1 MMASQSSIGA
11 DIGQFFRVVVA
22 NWKRL
27 LACAGVFTLLA
38 ALYTFVAPKWYESTM
53 QVMPAA
59 ADQSGGLLGAAA
71 SLMGNVGIDLPG
83 GPSADSDKI
92 DEVLQSRSV
101 TDAVIE
107 KFGLIQR
114 YQLFGFMRPSIERT
128 RKKLWDHCK
137 TEVDRKSGAVALTC
151 EDRDPVQAQKMTEYM
166 GEVANNVF
174 RRISAGAAGEQR
186 RFLEVRVAQVRKD
199 LDAASQKLREFQET
213 HKVIDLG
220 AQSSAVVAEMAALQ
234 GDIIS
239 KQMQLGY
246 MKTFST
252 ADEAS
257 AVQLRQQIAL
267 SQQKLQSMQEGQAAN
282 AKPLPRHERDASG
295 GVFPVIK
302 DVPKLRF
309 QLEELFREQKIQE
322 TLFLLLTQQYEMAK
336 ISEARNASQFQIL
349 DSPPVASKP
358 ARPDPTVAIPAG
370 LVIGL
375 FLGVGWIL
383 VSRRRWSAT

>member
-1 MMASQSSIGA
+1 MMASQSSIA
-11 DIGQFFRVVVA
+11 SDIGQFFRVVGA
-22 NWKRL
+22 SWKRV
-27 LACAGVFTLLA
+27 LAFAGVFTLLA
-38 ALYTFVAPKWYESTM
+38 ALYAFIAPKWYESTM

-59 ADQSGGLLGAAA
+59 ADQSSGLLGAAA

-107 KFGLIQR
+107 KFGLLQR
-114 YQLFGFMRPSIERT
+114 YQMFSFTRPSIERT
-128 RKKLWDHCK
+128 RKKVWDHCK

-151 EDRDPVQAQKMTEYM
+151 EDKDPVQAQKMTEYM

-199 LDAASQKLREFQET
+199 LDAASQRLREFQET

-220 AQSSAVVAEMAALQ
+220 AQSQAVVAEMAALQ

-257 AVQLRQQIAL
+257 AVQLRQ
-267 SQQKLQSMQEGQAAN
+267 
-282 AKPLPRHERDASG
+282 
-295 GVFPVIK
+295 VIK
-302 DVPKLRF
+302 DVPRLRF

-349 DSPPVASKP
+349 DSPPVASRP
-358 ARPDPTVAIPAG
+358 SRPDPIIAVPAG
-370 LVIGL
+370 LFVGL
-375 FLGVGWIL
+375 LLGVTWVL
-383 VSRRRWSAT
+383 FTRSRWSNR

>member
-1 MMASQSSIGA
+1 MGNSIVA
-11 DIGQFFRVVVA
+11 DIGQFIRVVGA
-22 NWKRL
+22 NWKRV
-27 LACAGVFTLLA
+27 ATFAGLFTLVA
-38 ALYTFVAPKWYESTM
+38 AFYAFTAPKWYESTM

-59 ADQSGGLLGAAA
+59 ADQSSGLLGAAA

-101 TDAVIE
+101 TDATIE
-107 KFGLIQR
+107 KFGLLQR
-114 YQLFGFMRPSIERT
+114 YQMASFMRPSIERT

-151 EDRDPVQAQKMTEYM
+151 EDKDAKQAQQMTQFM

-186 RFLEVRVAQVRKD
+186 RFLETRVAQVRKD
-199 LDAASQKLREFQET
+199 LDVASQKLREFQEE
-213 HKVIDLG
+213 HRVIDLG
-220 AQSSAVVAEMAALQ
+220 AQSQAVVAEMAALQ
-234 GDIIS
+234 GDIIA

-267 SQQKLQSMQEGQAAN
+267 SQQKLESMQEGRAAN
-282 AKPLPRHERDASG
+282 AKPLPKHERDASG

-349 DSPPVASKP
+349 DDAPVASRP
-358 ARPDPTVAIPAG
+358 SRPDPVIAIPAG
-370 LVIGL
+370 FFVGL
-375 FLGVGWIL
+375 LLGITWVL
-383 VSRRRWSAT
+383 FSRSRWSHR